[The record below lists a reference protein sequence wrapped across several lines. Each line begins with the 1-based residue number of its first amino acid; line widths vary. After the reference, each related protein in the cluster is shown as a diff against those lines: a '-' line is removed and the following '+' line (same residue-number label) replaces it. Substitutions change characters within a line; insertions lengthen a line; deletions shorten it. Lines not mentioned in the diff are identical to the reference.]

1 MKDLK
6 GVKAKLRELL
16 GGEIILNTD
25 EYTIYEGIAEKI
37 EWIKEHRV
45 VNHSR
50 GEWASGEAHV
60 NGCENRKGFL
70 RTYLSKHRRV
80 SKEYLQ
86 GYLDFLSLLMNER
99 GRWFALLISDYLKA

>member
-16 GGEIILNTD
+16 GGEVILNTD

-50 GEWASGEAHV
+50 GEWSRGEAHV
-60 NGCENRKGFL
+60 NGCENRNGFFEDIF
-70 RTYLSKHRRV
+70 
-80 SKEYLQ
+80 KEAQ
-86 GYLDFLSLLMNER
+86 RSE
-99 GRWFALLISDYLKA
+99 

>member
-16 GGEIILNTD
+16 GGEVILNTD
-25 EYTIYEGIAEKI
+25 EYTIYEGITEKI

-50 GEWASGEAHV
+50 GEWSRGEAHV
-60 NGCENRKGFL
+60 NGCENRNGFL
-70 RTYLSKHRRV
+70 RTYLRKHRGV

-86 GYLDFLSLLMNER
+86 CYLDFLSLLLNEKS
-99 GRWFALLISDYLKA
+99 RWFALLISDYLKA

>member
-16 GGEIILNTD
+16 GGEVILNTD
-25 EYTIYEGIAEKI
+25 EYTIYEGITEKI
-37 EWIKEHRV
+37 EEIKEHRV

-50 GEWASGEAHV
+50 GEWSRGEEHV
-60 NGCENRKGFL
+60 NGCENRNGFL
-70 RTYLSKHRRV
+70 RTYLRKHRGV

-86 GYLDFLSLLMNER
+86 GYLDFLSLLLNER